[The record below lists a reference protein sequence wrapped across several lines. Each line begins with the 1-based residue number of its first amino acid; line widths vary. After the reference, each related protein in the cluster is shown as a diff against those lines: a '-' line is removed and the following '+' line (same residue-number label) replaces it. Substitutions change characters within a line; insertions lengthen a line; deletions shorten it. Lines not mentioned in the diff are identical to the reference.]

1 MIQLKN
7 ESMIITILLGSN
19 ELTRSIKL
27 SFTSELMYTIILTI
41 ISELT
46 GTIKLIP
53 IIESMRITTLPW
65 LK

>member
-1 MIQLKN
+1 MLQLKN

-19 ELTRSIKL
+19 
-27 SFTSELMYTIILTI
+27 ELMYTIILTI